1 MDIISDTK
9 EFYIN
14 GRTAVAIGKFD
25 GVHIGHQK
33 LLMELSD
40 AAASCDEET
49 RSCVFT
55 FDPAPSVFFG
65 ADSSLLTTRKEK
77 RILFERKGINKPV
90 PDIESHIE
98 TQEKELD
105 KLAQCLRENLDMDLI
120 HRAIGI

>member
-55 FDPAPSVFFG
+55 FDPAPSVFSARRAAFLPRG
-65 ADSSLLTTRKEK
+65 RKRGYFSK
-77 RILFERKGINKPV
+77 ER
-90 PDIESHIE
+90 E
-98 TQEKELD
+98 
-105 KLAQCLRENLDMDLI
+105 
-120 HRAIGI
+120 